1 MAPPTSATT
10 QQRIEQSFRTNVAA
24 QQRKAIDR
32 TYQNE
37 IKKYKKF
44 IDSERACG
52 HLANGP
58 TYITREN
65 VDLYFGE
72 VVANKKVKAC
82 TARRVVNALQALAD
96 YFEHVPPADK
106 FNIESPHVLAALEH
120 QKQNSAN
127 RGAATPRPG
136 SDATKKLPDP
146 HDNVR
151 TNMMTMA
158 DRKNAL
164 TVIHL
169 TRASDWGSQALTW
182 TYGHSMFLRGHSC
195 RCLELRDFICD
206 ETHGPDQ
213 LGNNNQHDPRTLAII
228 LRTGEIHKDRYIIKK
243 TVGCWRHKEWLLC
256 STGMT
261 AMHLLY
267 KLTLLG
273 DSIDFFW
280 IDQVN
285 AYAKW
290 HLIPVVDYSNYAQQ
304 YEATTVVIQSAG
316 LDPNKVTHHRTKGM
330 EYGGSNGL
338 SGAELTTMSKH
349 CIDKWTK
356 YAPEINKETCKVM
369 AGFGKTE
376 GYYVPRAYLELPMPI
391 DDLVLL
397 LFPHI
402 NQWKYQ
408 HKESEWINKTAR
420 RSGNNFLFVLLPFLT
435 KVAVQDGIYWIE
447 RFPLHQV
454 SLLLKQKIPGYEA
467 WARFARQTVENNTR
481 SYLGDQTRALNDAT
495 HAAFA
500 SLAVKLDVIGERQE
514 QRSRDQKLLL
524 QKLQATE
531 EKLARTE
538 EKLTLCFREIQW
550 LKNFHTNN
558 QQPPDLQVAN
568 NNQAFAQPWNPR
580 GPPAAGETPLQRAQ
594 QEQQTRQRSRSRQG
608 QQQQV
613 GDRNNNHPPRQHVR
627 TQTAGDAL
635 SRLSANPRQPAL
647 PKELPKT
654 IALLLQEH
662 INLKLGDFEKA
673 PKKTWAK
680 NIRQAYSRRMAYYNY
695 IVERAEMMTPL
706 IALQGP
712 ILMTD
717 LKRAAVNM
725 DVERGDISV
734 SAYLEWL
741 KKNDGKVK
749 SRKKRT
755 RED

>member
-1 MAPPTSATT
+1 MVPPTLPTT
-10 QQRIEQSFRTNVAA
+10 QERIEQSFRTNVVS
-24 QQRKAIDR
+24 QQKKAIDR
-32 TYQNE
+32 TYHNE

-44 IDSERACG
+44 IDSERASG
-52 HLANGP
+52 TLELGP
-58 TYITREN
+58 NYITRAN

-72 VVANKKVKAC
+72 VVAKKKVKAA

-96 YFEHVPPADK
+96 YFEHAPPSEK
-106 FNIESPHVLAALEH
+106 FIIESPHVLAALEY

-127 RGAATPRPG
+127 RGSATPRPG
-136 SDATKKLPDP
+136 TTEATKKLPDP

-164 TVIHL
+164 TVINT

-182 TYGHSMFLRGHSC
+182 MYGHSMFLRGHSC
-195 RCLELRDFICD
+195 RCLELRDFICN
-206 ETHGPDQ
+206 ETHGPDQQ

-228 LRTGEIHKDRYIIKK
+228 LRTGEVHKDRYIIKK

-290 HLIPVVDYSNYAQQ
+290 HLIPVIDYANYAQQ
-304 YEATTVVIQSAG
+304 YEATTAVIQSAG
-316 LDPNKVTHHRTKGM
+316 LDPNKVTRHHRTEGM

-338 SGAELTTMSKH
+338 SGTELTTMSKH

-356 YAPEINKETCKVM
+356 YAPEISKETCKVM

-408 HKESEWINKTAR
+408 HKESERINKTAR
-420 RSGNNFLFVLLPFLT
+420 RSGNNFLLVLLPFLA

-467 WARFARQTVENNTR
+467 WARYARQRVDANTR
-481 SYLGDQTRALNDAT
+481 SYLGDQTRALNDAA

-500 SLAVKLDVIGERQE
+500 SVGVKLDIMCERQE
-514 QRSRDQKLLL
+514 KQSRDQQLLL
-524 QKLQATE
+524 QKLRATE
-531 EKLARTE
+531 EKLAKTE
-538 EKLTLCFREIQW
+538 EKLTSCFREIQW

-594 QEQQTRQRSRSRQG
+594 QEQRNRSRQEQRQRS
-608 QQQQV
+608 
-613 GDRNNNHPPRQHVR
+613 QHVR
-627 TQTAGDAL
+627 TQTEGDAL
-635 SRLSANPRQPAL
+635 SRLSATPRQPAL

-680 NIRQAYSRRMAYYNY
+680 NIRQSYSRRMAYYNY
-695 IVERAEMMTPL
+695 IFERAEMERPL
-706 IALQGP
+706 IALRGP
-712 ILMTD
+712 MDTTD
-717 LKRAAVNM
+717 LKLTAVNM
-725 DVERGDISV
+725 DQERGDMSV

-749 SRKKRT
+749 SRKKRS
-755 RED
+755 REE